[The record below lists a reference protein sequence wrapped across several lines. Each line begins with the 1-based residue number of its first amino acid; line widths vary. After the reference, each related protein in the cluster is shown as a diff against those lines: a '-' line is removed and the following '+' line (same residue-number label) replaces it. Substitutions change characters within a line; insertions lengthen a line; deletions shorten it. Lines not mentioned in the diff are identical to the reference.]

1 MRKIMEIWA
10 ELRASLWFIPM
21 VMFLGSIVLALGFIR
36 LDVSIDTKWLMELS
50 PVFAISTD
58 GARAMLLAV
67 AGSMLTVVALS
78 FTLTLNAMT
87 HASGQFTPR
96 ILRNFMRDR
105 SNQFVLGYFVGI
117 FAYSLLASLSIRSDE
132 SVEFIPVL
140 TAFAGLLLTLGGV
153 IVLIFFIHHIS
164 ASLQITTIIDHIVD
178 DTKKSI
184 NNLFPKNLG
193 DPAEQSERMQAWKAD
208 EKQSWITV
216 PNLTA
221 GYIQNVDTKGLI
233 NFAEENEI
241 IIRMERHIGHFVP
254 SGADLVS
261 ITHDTNSDDLLFS
274 LDDEKIETLNK
285 QFAIDHHRMIEQD
298 VGFGI
303 RQIVDIA
310 LKALSPGVNDT
321 STAVNCVQFLGDITG
336 KLARKQFPLKIRSN
350 DDEPRVIALAPTFQ
364 DYVEGAYDQI
374 RISGKGNIAIF
385 QYLAEALAY
394 TASCTTDKSRRKALK
409 VQLKLVE
416 DYAYQTLETDYEKEK
431 IRDKLIKARSV
442 FTG

>member
-21 VMFLGSIVLALGFIR
+21 VMFIGSLMLALVLIR
-36 LDVSIDTKWLMELS
+36 IDIAVDTQSLRNLS

-117 FAYSLLASLSIRSDE
+117 FAYSLLASLSIRSEE
-132 SVEFIPVL
+132 SVQFIPVL
-140 TAFAGLLLTLGGV
+140 TAIAGLIFTLGGV

-164 ASLQITTIIDHIVD
+164 GSLQITTIIDNIVD
-178 DTKKSI
+178 DTKTSI
-184 NNLFPKNLG
+184 NHMFPKHLG
-193 DPAEQSERMQAWKAD
+193 EPAEQDERLQAWHAD
-208 EKQSWITV
+208 ENQQWLPI
-216 PNLTA
+216 PNQIS
-221 GYIQNVDTKGLI
+221 GYIQNINTEGLI
-233 NFAEENEI
+233 AFAEKHNI

-254 SGADLVS
+254 RSATLVS
-261 ITHDTNSDDLLFS
+261 ITPDTTTDALSFEP
-274 LDDEKIETLNK
+274 DDEKAEELND
-285 QFAIDHHRMIEQD
+285 QFAIGRHRMIEQD
-298 VGFGI
+298 TGFGI

-321 STAVNCVQFLGDITG
+321 STAVNCVQFLGDVIG
-336 KLARKQFPLKIRSN
+336 ELARRQFPLKVRSS
-350 DDEPRVIALAPTFQ
+350 EGQPRVITMAPTFEN
-364 DYVEGAYDQI
+364 YVEGAFDQI
-374 RISGKGNIAIF
+374 RISGAGNIAIF
-385 QYLAEALAY
+385 KYIAEALAY
-394 TASCTTDKSRRKALK
+394 IATCTNEPSRLK
-409 VQLKLVE
+409 ILKKQLQLVE
-416 DYAYQTLETDYEKEK
+416 AFGEQTLQTDYEIEK
-431 IRDKLIKARSV
+431 LHHTLLKARTV
-442 FTG
+442 LPD